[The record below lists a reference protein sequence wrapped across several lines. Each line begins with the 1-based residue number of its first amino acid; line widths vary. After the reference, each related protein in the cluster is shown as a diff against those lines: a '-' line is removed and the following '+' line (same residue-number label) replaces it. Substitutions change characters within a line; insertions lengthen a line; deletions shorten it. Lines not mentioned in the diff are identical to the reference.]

1 MENKNQFE
9 QLHAEILS
17 EIRNNGACVG
27 GYSEVIRSGSINEIS
42 KSIKK
47 WWNEVLGMHLES
59 SLHLFSD
66 FFFKFKDEFNANGIY
81 FNQDASEGYVIIYDA
96 KVCLSG
102 SAQGRAFG
110 HSEVDACGQSSLIA
124 FGDTKVNARDSAKV
138 ELKDQSSG
146 VMYNQSEVKA
156 YDKSSVL
163 CEGGKA
169 LYMADQSTADVR
181 RCGSIHAYGEAYVKN
196 INPRMERRIY
206 LYEQSTTKLN
216 ERDER

>member
-1 MENKNQFE
+1 MENSNQYE
-9 QLHAEILS
+9 RLHSEILS
-17 EIRNNGACVG
+17 EIRKNGACAG
-27 GYSEVIRSGSINEIS
+27 GYSDVIRSGSISEIS

-59 SLHLFSD
+59 SLHLFGD
-66 FFFKFKDEFNANGIY
+66 FFLQFKDEFNANGIY
-81 FNQDASEGYVIIYDA
+81 FNQDASEGYAIICDA
-96 KVCLSG
+96 KVCLNG

-138 ELKDQSSG
+138 ELKDQSAG
-146 VMYNQSEVKA
+146 VMYDQSEVKA
-156 YDKSSVL
+156 YNKSTVI

-169 LYMADQSTADVR
+169 LYMADQSTADVHQ
-181 RCGSIHAYGEAYVKN
+181 CGSIHAYGEACVRN
-196 INPRMERRIY
+196 TNPRMERRIY
-206 LYEQSTTKLN
+206 LYEESTTKLN